1 MVRYYDHP
9 ILWSEDRKRLE
20 ERKISDRSIR
30 EWRLRQ
36 KQERINKIKEQQ
48 EVSLNLH
55 SESFW
60 HFLVISRRN

>member
-30 EWRLRQ
+30 EWRVRQ
-36 KQERINKIKEQQ
+36 KQERINKNKEQQ
-48 EVSLNLH
+48 EVSLCLNLH
-55 SESFW
+55 TKCFW
-60 HFLVISRRN
+60 KISRNF